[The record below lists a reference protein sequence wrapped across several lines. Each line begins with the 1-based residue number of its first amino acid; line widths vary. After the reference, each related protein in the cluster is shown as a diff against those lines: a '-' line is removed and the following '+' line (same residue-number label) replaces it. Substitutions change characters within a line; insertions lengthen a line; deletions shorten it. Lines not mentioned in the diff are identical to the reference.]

1 MRTATARESPM
12 AGDAGIAAVDVV
24 DRRPVSP
31 SLLWRLMAR
40 HDRVLVPVWLAV
52 LILTCY
58 ASDAATPRRTA
69 ATCRGP
75 QPQQRSTRVRGSW
88 RCTDR
93 SSTSRARANWP

>member
-1 MRTATARESPM
+1 M

-52 LILTCY
+52 LILT
-58 ASDAATPRRTA
+58 AVNVRRNARPVLPATA
-69 ATCRGP
+69 A
-75 QPQQRSTRVRGSW
+75 
-88 RCTDR
+88 
-93 SSTSRARANWP
+93 A